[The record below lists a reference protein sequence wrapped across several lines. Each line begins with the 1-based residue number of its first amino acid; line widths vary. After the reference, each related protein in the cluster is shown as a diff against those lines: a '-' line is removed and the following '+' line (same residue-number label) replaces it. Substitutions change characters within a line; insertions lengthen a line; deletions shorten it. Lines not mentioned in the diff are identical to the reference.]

1 MAQHDPLHKP
11 STPGTEQ
18 RARKQPVSE
27 RRILANRKNAL
38 LSTGPKTERGKCAV
52 FGNAITHGILAREV
66 VITAGDGEESQE
78 EFDAFCRKPAA
89 TLRTSGSCRGS
100 VCREDYSI
108 LVETLTSNSRRK
120 RRNTQTARYAI
131 DGSSPRTFSPR

>member
-1 MAQHDPLHKP
+1 MAQHGPLHKP

-27 RRILANRKNAL
+27 RKILAHRKNAL

-78 EFDAFCRKPAA
+78 EFDAFAEN
-89 TLRTSGSCRGS
+89 LRQHYEPVGPVEGVS
-100 VCREDYSI
+100 VEKI
-108 LVETLTSNSRRK
+108 
-120 RRNTQTARYAI
+120 TASLWRL
-131 DGSSPRTFSPR
+131 